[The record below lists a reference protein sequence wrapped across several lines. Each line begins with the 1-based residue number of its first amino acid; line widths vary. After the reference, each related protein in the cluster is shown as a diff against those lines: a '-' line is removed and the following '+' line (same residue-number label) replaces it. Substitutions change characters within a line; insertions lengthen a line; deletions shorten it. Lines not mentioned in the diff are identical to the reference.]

1 MRAVDAVRVVDAAR
15 AGLVTLCN
23 EAAIPESH
31 GCTHAENVLA
41 HADGALACAD
51 LPPTRAL
58 AVRLAALLHDA
69 DDRKYFP
76 DSSAYPNARR
86 IMADA
91 GAEAGVI
98 EEAVKMIGWVSCSA
112 NGNSC
117 PEEANQEP
125 EWLWPR
131 WADRLEA
138 VGSVGIV
145 RCYQYNSEKGDPL
158 SSPATPRPATEDEVF
173 ALAMPERFAKY
184 QASSGGSVSMM
195 DHYYGELHYTTAPAL
210 HPTLT

>member
-1 MRAVDAVRVVDAAR
+1 
-15 AGLVTLCN
+15 
-23 EAAIPESH
+23 
-31 GCTHAENVLA
+31 
-41 HADGALACAD
+41 
-51 LPPTRAL
+51 
-58 AVRLAALLHDA
+58 
-69 DDRKYFP
+69 
-76 DSSAYPNARR
+76 
-86 IMADA
+86 MADA

-195 DHYYGELHYTTAPAL
+195 DHYYDKLLQVARPPPELVRNSYLEMVAADRVGPLVSICLAYGQTGEVPISLIQELEAAVAAEGAVKNAKGKRQSESDELGAGEAEEVTARVASKRVRAEISAQAS
-210 HPTLT
+210 